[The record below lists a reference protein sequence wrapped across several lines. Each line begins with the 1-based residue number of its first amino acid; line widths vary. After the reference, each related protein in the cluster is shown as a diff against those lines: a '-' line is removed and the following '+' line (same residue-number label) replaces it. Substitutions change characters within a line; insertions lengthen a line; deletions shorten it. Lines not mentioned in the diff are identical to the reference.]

1 MNIRKNTR
9 EHIKTSQ
16 LFEIPVVSLSP
27 FNSLHCGEKPIMATH
42 VAKGSGN
49 PAGVISVFET
59 LNMNHNEVAIVRPQP
74 MEVY

>member
-1 MNIRKNTR
+1 MG
-9 EHIKTSQ
+9 Q
-16 LFEIPVVSLSP
+16 
-27 FNSLHCGEKPIMATH
+27 TH